1 MILSN
6 SGQVF
11 DEIPLKSW
19 FKRDLKVEFLSEIVM
34 GKIMKSGKVV
44 LLLSG
49 RQVYLVF
56 FSEVLPIS
64 GSLDSLRNVQCPIE

>member
-1 MILSN
+1 MILSH

-56 FSEVLPIS
+56 LVSFCQLVDPWMLFAECVMSH
-64 GSLDSLRNVQCPIE
+64 